1 MPSSQTVTDLPQGSL
16 SEFHPLITPGRD
28 TGNGF
33 YLSARRYP
41 SGDVEAIAMQLNSDD
56 SLKRGGGH
64 KRKNSNKGQMSEE
77 VLTKSLIRAKTMV
90 RRKCLSMCAD
100 RMLTLTFRENVTDL
114 KEAWG
119 CFHYFIKLMRKSF
132 DDFPYVVV
140 PELQKRGAVHFHLA
154 IKGYYP
160 VTLVRKHW
168 LRAIGKREGNI
179 DITPPRDDK
188 GKKANSPKK
197 IANYIAK
204 YITKTDIVAFN
215 KRRYA
220 SGGKIEIPA
229 PICGWLALGVP
240 VVVVLT
246 QALNEMTEKPVAEI
260 WEAENYFSL
269 VKIST

>member
-1 MPSSQTVTDLPQGSL
+1 MPSSQSFTAVPESTLA
-16 SEFHPLITPGRD
+16 EFHPLITPGRD

-41 SGDVEAIAMQLNSDD
+41 SGDVEAIAMQLNADD

-64 KRKNSNKGQMSEE
+64 KRKNSKKTEMTEE
-77 VLTKSLIRAKTMV
+77 VLTKSLVRAKV
-90 RRKCLSMCAD
+90 AIRRRVLSMQAD
-100 RMLTLTFRENVTDL
+100 RMLTLTFRENITDIS
-114 KEAWG
+114 EAWG
-119 CFHYFIKLMRKSF
+119 CFHYFGKLMRKSF
-132 DDFPYVVV
+132 ESFQYVVV
-140 PELQKRGAVHFHLA
+140 PEFQSRGAVHFHLA
-154 IKGYYP
+154 IRGYYP
-160 VTLVRKHW
+160 VQLVRKHW
-168 LRAIGKREGNI
+168 LRAVGQRGGNI
-179 DITPPRDDK
+179 DITSPR
-188 GKKANSPKK
+188 KAEKNSWNPKR

-204 YITKTDIVAFN
+204 YITKTDVVAFN

-246 QALNEMTEKPVAEI
+246 QALNEMTDKPVAEI
-260 WEAENYFSL
+260 WEADNYFSL